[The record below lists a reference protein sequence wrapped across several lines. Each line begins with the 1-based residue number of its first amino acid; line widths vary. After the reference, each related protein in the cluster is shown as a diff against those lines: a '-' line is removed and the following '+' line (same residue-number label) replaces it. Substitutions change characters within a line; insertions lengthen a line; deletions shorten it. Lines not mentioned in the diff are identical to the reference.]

1 MQTTQSESPKT
12 RSETRYV
19 RNGKAG
25 FLKIFGEMRL
35 EISLQ
40 VSVVIKWKQGHS
52 ETINSIAFRAV
63 HGVSRT
69 KKRSQSKVRI
79 KIKCRTLHPITQPN
93 IVGRG
98 EPRYIDTTV
107 HISTDI

>member
-52 ETINSIAFRAV
+52 ETINSMV
-63 HGVSRT
+63 DWMGLVVTTDPPSKQ
-69 KKRSQSKVRI
+69 KKIFFVTFYHYLLNEK
-79 KIKCRTLHPITQPN
+79 
-93 IVGRG
+93 
-98 EPRYIDTTV
+98 
-107 HISTDI
+107 